1 MEQNKAMKI
10 MEQGHGCSE
19 SVLLAVSQ
27 EFGIESEIIPKIASC
42 FAGGIGNSGSVCGA
56 VTGAVMAIGLI
67 AKEGDS
73 MEAYM
78 KKLSLAQAFR
88 QRFEDEM
95 QTINCFE
102 LTGHDL
108 TTPEGIEK
116 FMTSDVPQEVCFPA
130 VGKAFDIVMDIL
142 KKSSE
147 PDVQE

>member
-67 AKEGDS
+67 VKEGNS
-73 MEAYM
+73 MEDYM
-78 KKLSLAQAFR
+78 EKCLWYKNYVSVLKMKCKLLY
-88 QRFEDEM
+88 
-95 QTINCFE
+95 
-102 LTGHDL
+102 
-108 TTPEGIEK
+108 
-116 FMTSDVPQEVCFPA
+116 
-130 VGKAFDIVMDIL
+130 VMN
-142 KKSSE
+142 
-147 PDVQE
+147 

>member
-67 AKEGDS
+67 VKEGDS
-73 MEAYM
+73 MDDYL
-78 KKLSLAQAFR
+78 KKLSMAQEFR

-95 QTINCFE
+95 KTINCHE
-102 LTGHDL
+102 LTGADL
-108 TTPEGIEK
+108 TTPEGIDE
-116 FMTSDVPQEVCFPA
+116 FMKSDIPQKVCFPA
-130 VGKAFDIVMDIL
+130 VGKAFNIVMDIL
-142 KKSSE
+142 KNT
-147 PDVQE
+147 

>member
-27 EFGIESEIIPKIASC
+27 EFGIENEIIPKIASC

-67 AKEGDS
+67 VKEGDS
-73 MEAYM
+73 MDDYL
-78 KKLSLAQAFR
+78 KKLSLAQEFR

-95 QTINCFE
+95 KTINCHE
-102 LTGHDL
+102 LTGADL
-108 TTPEGIEK
+108 TTPEGIDE
-116 FMTSDVPQEVCFPA
+116 FMKSDIPQKVCFPA
-130 VGKAFDIVMDIL
+130 VGTAFNIVMDIL
-142 KKSSE
+142 KK
-147 PDVQE
+147 P